1 MKHFQLSNRA
11 CEIIQLVASAVFVLG
26 GATAIIVQLV

>member
-11 CEIIQLVASAVFVLG
+11 CEIIQLVASAVFVVG
-26 GATAIIVQLV
+26 GATAIVAQIV